1 MSAIALL
8 LACSSL
14 QAADLYVWR
23 DESGRRQISDVVP
36 DQYRAKAKKVDVPSP
51 SNEDLQR
58 QAEALTDDAR
68 SAAAGGSAAPVEQ
81 PVRPVRAA
89 ADCQT
94 SWQLYL
100 ESRECLAFYEYA
112 LRGLDADPRASCPV
126 VLAPSANCGPTPA
139 GIPSR

>member
-51 SNEDLQR
+51 SN
-58 QAEALTDDAR
+58 EALTDDAR

-126 VLAPSANCGPTPA
+126 VLAPSANCVTPPA